1 MGKPKRKKNKPG
13 GGYVPPP
20 IDPAAEIA
28 ALREIR
34 TGLSAERT
42 GPEWGAIQKAM
53 VKAGID
59 SSQVA
64 RAVAGRDL
72 ELIDRL
78 IDHQENPEL
87 PVEPSQPEVEPGPE
101 IPDDVLRDAM
111 RAFRKRVKL
120 TKLDHESKLARSPLS
135 SGKSADFE
143 AILPP
148 NQFPSEVWWALA
160 ARGDLEST
168 GGGFYRVPV
177 ARREF

>member
-1 MGKPKRKKNKPG
+1 MAKPKRKKNKSG
-13 GGYVPPP
+13 GGYTPPP
-20 IDPAAEIA
+20 TDPAAEVA

-34 TGLSAERT
+34 TSLSAERA

-53 VKAGID
+53 LKAGID
-59 SSQVA
+59 SSLVA

-72 ELIDRL
+72 DLIDRL
-78 IDHQENPEL
+78 IDHLENPEC
-87 PVEPSQPEVEPGPE
+87 PVEPPQPEVEPGPE
-101 IPDDVLRDAM
+101 IPDEVLRDAM

-177 ARREF
+177 PRQEF